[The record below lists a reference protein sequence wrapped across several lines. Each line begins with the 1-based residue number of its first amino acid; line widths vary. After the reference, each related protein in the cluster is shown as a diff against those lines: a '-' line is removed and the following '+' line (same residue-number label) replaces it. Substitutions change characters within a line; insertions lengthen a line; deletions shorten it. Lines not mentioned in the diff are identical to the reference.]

1 MYQRENPGKDIDK
14 SLFTY
19 PGPLPQNKETAVLML
34 IDGIEAATRSLKEKS
49 LENIRDLIDSMDDPQ
64 EGDVYYE
71 ADAVR
76 CTSAEG
82 INAHTV
88 DLLLESMDEQM
99 YDEVGEC
106 YNNECSD
113 VSDEAK
119 QELRALIEAWAQKH
133 INLSR
138 FWKIKGKS
146 RECRLTKED
155 LQ

>member
-1 MYQRENPGKDIDK
+1 MTTEAT
-14 SLFTY
+14 FTCY
-19 PGPLPQNKETAVLML
+19 SGNDEEFNFDNL
-34 IDGIEAATRSLKEKS
+34 G
-49 LENIRDLIDSMDDPQ
+49 DLIDSMDDPQ